1 MRTKPTIWGI
11 VAIALTGVVF
21 VVPFIFILM
30 QASKPLAEANLLQFS
45 WPTEMRLFQ
54 NLQEA
59 FAARDYMMLGAFF
72 NSIMLTVVSVT
83 LLVILGAMVG
93 WIWQRRPG
101 RTSKI
106 VNVLVIAGL
115 TLPPAVVPTIWV
127 LQSMGLFKTMSGL
140 ILVEIAFGLPFCI
153 ILFRAFISTIPREI
167 DEAAIIDGAG
177 AIRLFFQV
185 IFPMLRSV
193 MITVIILQTVT
204 IYNDFENPLYFLPGA
219 GNETVQTALF
229 NFKSQFLTQYN
240 LLFASVL
247 IIIIPPLVMF
257 VIFNRKIVD
266 GMTAGALKG

>member
-1 MRTKPTIWGI
+1 MRASRISWGLL
-11 VAIALTGVVF
+11 AILLTGVIF
-21 VVPFIFILM
+21 VVPFVFILLT
-30 QASKPLAEANLLQFS
+30 ASKPLAESNLLQFS
-45 WPTEMRLFQ
+45 WPSQFQ
-54 NLQEA
+54 LIENLQEA
-59 FAARDYMMLGAFF
+59 FAARDYMMIGAFF
-72 NSIMLTVVSVT
+72 NSIMLTVSSVT

-101 RTSKI
+101 RIGKI
-106 VNVLVIAGL
+106 VNVIVIAGL

-127 LQSMGLFKTMSGL
+127 LQSLGLFKTMSGL

-153 ILFRAFISTIPREI
+153 ILFRAFVSTIPREI
-167 DEAAIIDGAG
+167 DEAAIVDGAG

-193 MITVIILQTVT
+193 VITVIILQAVT
-204 IYNDFENPLYFLPGA
+204 IYNDFENPLYFLPGS

-247 IIIIPPLVMF
+247 IIIIPPLIMF
-257 VIFNRKIVD
+257 IIFNRKIVD

>member
-1 MRTKPTIWGI
+1 MRASRYAVGLA
-11 VAIALTGVVF
+11 AIIITGVFF
-21 VVPFIFILM
+21 VVPFLFILLT
-30 QASKPLAEANLLQFS
+30 ASKPLAESNLLEFTWPSQFQ
-45 WPTEMRLFQ
+45 LFE
-54 NLQEA
+54 NLQAA
-59 FAARDYMMLGAFF
+59 FAARDFMMIGAFF
-72 NSIMLTVVSVT
+72 NSIVLTVASVS

-101 RTSKI
+101 RVSKI
-106 VNVLVIAGL
+106 VNVIVIAGL

-127 LQSMGLFKTMSGL
+127 LQSLGLFKTMSGL

-177 AIRLFFQV
+177 AIRLFFKV

-193 MITVIILQTVT
+193 VITVIILQAVT

-219 GNETVQTALF
+219 GNETVQTTLF

-240 LLFASVL
+240 LLFAAIL
-247 IIIIPPLVMF
+247 IIVIPPLIMF
-257 VIFNRKIVD
+257 IIFNRKIVD